1 MPVKMG
7 ALLSSRGR
15 FHGRGISDVGQPR
28 FKAEILPAEKHA
40 VRMTNKGSPLPHVR
54 DDRGLSFRTA
64 KPDRATS
71 LEGRNPGLEVV
82 QNPRRGPSSLRS
94 LGTTDDKLDPPQC
107 IHYTSF

>member
-15 FHGRGISDVGQPR
+15 FHGRGISDVGQSR

-54 DDRGLSFRTA
+54 DDIVRDD
-64 KPDRATS
+64 KH
-71 LEGRNPGLEVV
+71 V
-82 QNPRRGPSSLRS
+82 
-94 LGTTDDKLDPPQC
+94 GTTNLTLPSASTILHSD
-107 IHYTSF
+107 